1 MRLIPRSL
9 YGRLLA
15 AALVATLAALAFAGL
30 AIGAVLEHF
39 VMQGLDQ
46 RLDAQIALLATAVR
60 PDGSI
65 DRARI
70 VSPAPFDRQGPG
82 PDSNW
87 GWRIDSPT
95 GTIAPDLPQIDQPP
109 DPPHHRE
116 RRRDKDGPDP
126 LDWYDSYGGA
136 RHARSLSIATSAGPV
151 RIIASA
157 PNEIVKRPIRAAM
170 APLLGSLALLGLAL
184 AVATLVQLRIG
195 LRPLGRLREAL
206 AAVRAGK
213 ASSVPADQ
221 PSELAPLARELN
233 ALLAENEAALAN
245 ARGHVA
251 NLAHGLKTP
260 LATLALA
267 LREGRDPDGALA
279 AEVERIDRS
288 IRHHLGRARADASGG
303 AVRRRTLLAPAVEG
317 VAGALSRIHADRGV
331 IFTADIPPG
340 LALAVDPQDLDELL
354 GNLLDNGWR
363 WAARRITLTASAD
376 PPTGR
381 ARIAIEDDG
390 PGIKA
395 EDRAEALRP
404 GRRLDE
410 RGAGHGFG
418 LSIARELVELS
429 GGSLQLDSPPGG
441 GLAAIVTLPLAGANG
456 WPSSSERGWKT
467 PD

>member
-1 MRLIPRSL
+1 MKLIPRSL

-15 AALVATLAALAFAGL
+15 AAAVATLAALAFAGL

-46 RLDAQIALLATAVR
+46 RLDAQIVLLETAVR

-70 VSPAPFDRQGPG
+70 VSPMPYDQQGSG
-82 PDSNW
+82 W
-87 GWRIDSPT
+87 GWRIDTPG
-95 GTIAPDLPQIDQPP
+95 GTIASADLPRIDQPP
-109 DPPHHRE
+109 DPPHHRD
-116 RRRDKDGPDP
+116 RLRDDDDRPQP
-126 LDWYDSYGGA
+126 LDWRDAQGGA
-136 RHARSLSIATSAGPV
+136 RHARTLSIATSAGPV
-151 RIIASA
+151 SITASA
-157 PNEIVKRPIRAAM
+157 PRAIVERPIRAAM
-170 APLLGSLALLGLAL
+170 TPLFLSLALLGVAL

-195 LRPLGRLREAL
+195 LRPLGRLRESL
-206 AAVRAGK
+206 AAVRAGR
-213 ASSVPADQ
+213 AETVPADQ
-221 PSELAPLARELN
+221 PRELEPLARELN
-233 ALLAENEAALAN
+233 ALLAENAAALTN

-251 NLAHGLKTP
+251 NLAHGIKTP

-267 LREGRDPDGALA
+267 LGEQGRDPDGGMA
-279 AEVERIDRS
+279 AEVERIGRS

-317 VAGALSRIHADRGV
+317 VAGALSRIHVDRG
-331 IFTADIPPG
+331 ITFTADIPPG

-354 GNLLDNGWR
+354 GNLLDNAWR
-363 WAARRITLTASAD
+363 WAAHRIALTVSAD
-376 PPTGR
+376 PATGR
-381 ARIAIEDDG
+381 ARVAIEDDG

-429 GGSLQLDSPPGG
+429 GGSLMLDSPPGG
-441 GLAAIVTLPLAGANG
+441 GLAAVLTLPLAGASG
-456 WPSSSERGWKT
+456 WPASPERG
-467 PD
+467 

>member
-1 MRLIPRSL
+1 MKLIPRSL

-15 AALVATLAALAFAGL
+15 AAAVATLAALAFAGL
-30 AIGAVLEHF
+30 AIGAVLERF

-70 VSPAPFDRQGPG
+70 VSPAPYDQQGSG
-82 PDSNW
+82 W
-87 GWRIDSPT
+87 GWRIDTPG
-95 GTIAPDLPQIDQPP
+95 GTIASADLPRIDQPP
-109 DPPHHRE
+109 DPPRHRD
-116 RRRDKDGPDP
+116 RHRDDDDRPHP
-126 LDWYDSYGGA
+126 LDWRDAQGGA
-136 RHARSLSIATSAGPV
+136 RHARTLSIATAAGPV
-151 RIIASA
+151 SITASA
-157 PNEIVKRPIRAAM
+157 PREIVERPIRAAM
-170 APLLGSLALLGLAL
+170 TPLFLSLALLGVAL

-195 LRPLGRLREAL
+195 LRPLGRLRDSL
-206 AAVRAGK
+206 AAVRAGR
-213 ASSVPADQ
+213 AEAVPADQ
-221 PSELAPLARELN
+221 PRELEPLARELN
-233 ALLAENEAALAN
+233 ALLAENAAALAN

-260 LATLALA
+260 LATLALG
-267 LREGRDPDGALA
+267 LGEQGRDPDGAMA

-317 VAGALSRIHADRGV
+317 VAGALSRIHADRG
-331 IFTADIPPG
+331 IAFTADIPPG

-363 WAARRITLTASAD
+363 WAARRLTLTASAD
-376 PPTGR
+376 PISGR
-381 ARIAIEDDG
+381 ARVAIEDDG

-395 EDRAEALRP
+395 EDRAEAIRP

-429 GGSLQLDSPPGG
+429 GGSLALESSAGG
-441 GLAAIVTLPLAGANG
+441 GLAAIVTLPLAGTNG
-456 WPSSSERGWKT
+456 
-467 PD
+467 